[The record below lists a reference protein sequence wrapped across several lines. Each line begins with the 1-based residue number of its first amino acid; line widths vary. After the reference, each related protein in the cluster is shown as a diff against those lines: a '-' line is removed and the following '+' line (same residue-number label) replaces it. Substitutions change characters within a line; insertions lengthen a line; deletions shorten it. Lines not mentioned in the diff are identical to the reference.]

1 MEHPG
6 TTHIELFNLSFSFHR
21 KEEAGWE
28 KHGMMLFAISDIHG
42 ATKPIDESAPLI
54 READWVVIAG
64 DITRTKT
71 RAEAADVITCLEQYS
86 TRILAV
92 HGNWDRLEVK
102 DYLEEKGYSLH
113 GKGRI
118 LDGIG
123 FFGMGGSSPTPLNT
137 ATEYTEQEIAL
148 TLRTGYEQVQEASQ
162 VVLISHAPPRGIRDR
177 SFLGLRGGSHS
188 VKAFLEE
195 HPVSLCLCGHI
206 HEAGGIERF
215 HSALVAN
222 SGSFKKGRYLSI
234 EIGSDIVTVAGRVGY

>member
-1 MEHPG
+1 M
-6 TTHIELFNLSFSFHR
+6 I
-21 KEEAGWE
+21 
-28 KHGMMLFAISDIHG
+28 LFAISDIHG

-71 RAEAADVITCLEQYS
+71 RAEAADVIACVEQYS

-92 HGNWDRLEVK
+92 HGNWDRVEVK

-123 FFGMGGSSPTPLNT
+123 FFGIGGSSPTPLNT
-137 ATEYTEQEIAL
+137 ATEYTEEEIAL
-148 TLRTGYEQVQEASQ
+148 ALRTGYEQVHAASRI
-162 VVLISHAPPRGIRDR
+162 VLISHAPPRGIRDR

-206 HEAGGIERF
+206 HEAAGIERF
-215 HSALVAN
+215 QNTLVAN
-222 SGSFKKGRYLSI
+222 SGSFKKGRYVSI
-234 EIGSDIVTVAGRVGY
+234 DIGPDVVATAGRVDY

>member
-1 MEHPG
+1 M
-6 TTHIELFNLSFSFHR
+6 
-21 KEEAGWE
+21 K
-28 KHGMMLFAISDIHG
+28 LFAVSDIHG
-42 ATKPIDESAPLI
+42 ATKPIEKAAPLI

-71 RAEAADVITCLEQYS
+71 RAEAADVLACLEQYS

-92 HGNWDRLEVK
+92 HGNWDRLEVM
-102 DYLEEKGYSLH
+102 DFLDEKGYGLH

-123 FFGMGGSSPTPLNT
+123 FFGMGGSSPTPMKT
-137 ATEYTEQEIAL
+137 ATEYTEEDIAL
-148 TLRTGYEQVQEASQ
+148 ILRTGYAQVREASQ
-162 VVLISHAPPRGIRDR
+162 VLLVSHVPPRGVRDR

-195 HPVSLCLCGHI
+195 NPVALCLCGHI
-206 HEAGGIERF
+206 HEAAGIERF
-215 HSALVAN
+215 QSTLVAN

-234 EIGSDIVTVAGRVGY
+234 NIGPDLAVTSGRVDC